1 MDWIDSEDQVLVEEK
16 LAVFKSIGLQRNDS
30 TLCSRSNTWKFHLI
44 SLSVLINHVPFWWD
58 ILWSRLYMNLAG
70 DENSYLTRM
79 GRWRGANETVSPSW
93 GVTLQERSTLSQ
105 PPTHSCG
112 DATVAISHAHKRT
125 LTITHTPQVSEGLSS
140 KPSGLGVSGRSAES
154 KDSDLMAAGY
164 KVIHGTN
171 AGQLN

>member
-1 MDWIDSEDQVLVEEK
+1 MR
-16 LAVFKSIGLQRNDS
+16 QRALLEAS
-30 TLCSRSNTWKFHLI
+30 HRRTGTHS
-44 SLSVLINHVPFWWD
+44 
-58 ILWSRLYMNLAG
+58 A
-70 DENSYLTRM
+70 
-79 GRWRGANETVSPSW
+79 
-93 GVTLQERSTLSQ
+93 SQ